1 MRHDTV
7 RIRGYGQ
14 MHGFV
19 MWSSAGVVWSSA
31 GVVWSSAGVCVVKC
45 RGLCSSHFELLMG
58 IWSSAGF
65 CVIFSFSPDDVEIAN
80 KLPPDITKHQNSHH
94 EP

>member
-1 MRHDTV
+1 VRHDTV

-14 MHGFV
+14 MQGFV

-58 IWSSAGF
+58 IWSSGGF
-65 CVIFSFSPDDVEIAN
+65 TIYQSVFTMKIFN
-80 KLPPDITKHQNSHH
+80 YGT
-94 EP
+94 

>member
-7 RIRGYGQ
+7 RIRDYGQ
-14 MHGFV
+14 MQGFV

-45 RGLCSSHFELLMG
+45 RGLC
-58 IWSSAGF
+58 
-65 CVIFSFSPDDVEIAN
+65 
-80 KLPPDITKHQNSHH
+80 
-94 EP
+94 